1 MTAAQPTARENLT
14 TVHPDPRSGLR
25 VLTATLCALAIL
37 LVATVQEAAAADSP
51 IAAGGSHTC
60 AINSDGAAK
69 CWGANNY
76 GQLGN
81 DSLDPFSVTPVQ
93 VEGLT
98 SGVSKISGAYNHTC
112 VVTSG
117 GTAKCWGLNDAGQL
131 GDNSVISRSAPVDV
145 NGLSGI
151 TAISAGGSHTCAVVG
166 GQDAYCWGSNYHGQL
181 GDTTNDDHLEAA
193 LVQNLPGD
201 ITAITTGSDHSC
213 AIADGRAFCWGYGYY
228 GQLGDNG
235 SSSRNSPYEI
245 TSLGTSV
252 AAISAGGSHTCAID
266 STGAAKCWGRNH
278 FGQLGDDSYT
288 TRRVPTD
295 VNGLGANVTD
305 IVSGYNHTCAIDA
318 AGATRCW
325 GRNSRGQ
332 LGDGTTTDRKVPTP
346 VSGFGSDVSS
356 ISAGTDHTCAVRA
369 GAARCWGGN
378 AESQLGTGL
387 APISPKPVQVS
398 GLGSGV
404 SAISAGSSHSCAID
418 SGGGARCWGSGSS
431 GELGDI
437 AQGHQSTPVQVPGW
451 TSGVSAIS
459 AGDSFTCAAVSSPV
473 VARCW
478 GRGSQGQIGNG
489 TNSSVVAPGSGLV
502 SPLASGVTAVSAGY
516 QYACT
521 IVGSP
526 GAAHCWGIGD
536 MGQLGDGQSADS
548 NTPLTVTTPPSGL
561 TAISAGNQH
570 TCAVKSDGSAW
581 CWGRNENGAL
591 GLGDGLYANKP
602 SPTAVPNLASGVT
615 AIDVGYSHSCAVKSD
630 GSAWCWGLN
639 DSGQLGDDSNSM
651 PNTDEPS
658 GVYGLGSGSGV
669 SAITTGSFHSCAIVN
684 GGAWCWG
691 DNDYG
696 QLGDTTT
703 TDSDT
708 PVPVDGLATG
718 VTAISAGSSH
728 TCAIVGGAAKCWGE
742 GTSGQLGDGSAFA
755 STPASVIDFIP
766 LGGAADTTD
775 PAVTITAPA
784 AGSTLATATPTIAF
798 SVVDADPSTSSEC
811 KVDAGAFVSCTSPW
825 LTPSLTDGEHSA
837 TVKAEDSS
845 GNVGTATVNFKIVTS
860 QPGGPGGGGPGGG
873 GPGGGGPGGAQPTPQ
888 ITSAP
893 KKAKLGKTIKLKV
906 SCPLGCTIAPQLKI
920 GKKTVR
926 GVKALTVKPGAS
938 SVSFKLSKKVVK
950 KIKKALKKS
959 KRTKVTLKLTPSSDG
974 SKGAAKSVRIR

>member
-1 MTAAQPTARENLT
+1 
-14 TVHPDPRSGLR
+14 
-25 VLTATLCALAIL
+25 L
-37 LVATVQEAAAADSP
+37 LVAAVQEAAAADSP
-51 IAAGGSHTC
+51 IAVGGSHTC
-60 AINSDGAAK
+60 AINSDGAAN

-76 GQLGN
+76 GQLGD
-81 DSLDPFSVTPVQ
+81 DSLDPSSATPVQ
-93 VEGLT
+93 VEGLA
-98 SGVSKISGAYNHTC
+98 SGVSKISSGYNHTC

-117 GTAKCWGLNDAGQL
+117 GTAKCWGLNDDGQL
-131 GDNSVISRSAPVDV
+131 GDDSIISKSAPVDV
-145 NGLSGI
+145 DWLTDI

-166 GQDAYCWGSNYHGQL
+166 GQDAYCWGNNYNGQL
-181 GDTTNDDHLEAA
+181 GDTTNDDRDQAT
-193 LVQNLPGD
+193 LVQNLPEN

-213 AIADGRAFCWGYGYY
+213 AIAGGKAFCWGYGYY
-228 GQLGDNG
+228 GQLGDDG
-235 SSSRNSPYEI
+235 SSSRNTPYEI
-245 TSLGTSV
+245 TSLSTPV

-266 STGAAKCWGRNH
+266 STGAAKCWGRSH
-278 FGQLGDDSYT
+278 FGQLGDDTYT
-288 TRRVPTD
+288 TRREPTG

-318 AGATRCW
+318 AGATKCW
-325 GRNSRGQ
+325 GRNISGQ

-346 VSGFGSDVSS
+346 VSGFGSDVTS

-404 SAISAGSSHSCAID
+404 SAISAGSAHSCAIV

-431 GELGDI
+431 GELGDV
-437 AQGHQSTPVQVPGW
+437 AEGKKSTPFQVPGW
-451 TSGVSAIS
+451 ASGVSAIS

-478 GRGSQGQIGNG
+478 GRGSEGQTGNG
-489 TNSSVVAPGSGLV
+489 TYSSVVAPGSGLV
-502 SPLASGVTAVSAGY
+502 SPLADGVTAVSAGF
-516 QYACT
+516 QYACA

-526 GAAHCWGIGD
+526 GAAHCWGIDD
-536 MGQLGDGQSADS
+536 MGRLGDGPGTDS
-548 NTPLTVTTPPSGL
+548 NTPSAVTTPPSGL
-561 TAISAGNQH
+561 TAIAAGNQH

-581 CWGRNENGAL
+581 CWGRNDNGAL
-591 GLGDGLYANKP
+591 GLGDDLYENKP
-602 SPTAVPNLASGVT
+602 SPTAVPAMASGVT

-651 PNTDEPS
+651 PDTDSPS
-658 GVYGLGSGSGV
+658 GVYGLGSGV
-669 SAITTGSFHSCAIVN
+669 SAITSGAFHSCAIVN

-703 TDSDT
+703 TDRDT
-708 PVPVDGLATG
+708 PVLVDGLASG
-718 VTAISAGSSH
+718 VTAISAGPSH
-728 TCAIVGGAAKCWGE
+728 TCAIVGGAAKCWGD
-742 GTSGQLGDGSAFA
+742 GTSGALGNGSAFA
-755 STPASVIDFIP
+755 STPASVPGFIP
-766 LGGAADTTD
+766 FGGAADTTD

-784 AGSTLATATPTIAF
+784 AGSTLATATPSIVF
-798 SVVDADPSTSSEC
+798 NVVEADPSTSTEC

-825 LTPSLTDGEHSA
+825 LTPSLSDGAHSA
-837 TVKAEDSS
+837 TVQAEDSS
-845 GNVGTATVNFKIVTS
+845 GNVGTATVNFTIATS

-873 GPGGGGPGGAQPTPQ
+873 GPGGAQPAPQ

-893 KKAKLGKTIKLKV
+893 KKAKLGKAIKLKV
-906 SCPLGCTIAPQLKI
+906 SCPAGCMIAPQLKI

-938 SVSFKLSKKVVK
+938 SVSFKLPKKVVK
-950 KIKKALKKS
+950 KIKKALKKN
-959 KRTKVTLKLTPSSDG
+959 KRTKVTLKLTPSSG
-974 SKGAAKSVRIR
+974 ASKGTAKSVRIR